1 MLHIQANNVR
11 NKMCGPISG
20 YQKGKINQSVLRDQE
35 SAKIMIK
42 FKYPDYVIDD
52 GNTSIVWI
60 YSTLTFVLEALRKTG
75 NLEIK
80 KNVFFEEN
88 MLRNKGKIT
97 YAEVLIFI
105 QL

>member
-1 MLHIQANNVR
+1 M
-11 NKMCGPISG
+11 M
-20 YQKGKINQSVLRDQE
+20 
-35 SAKIMIK
+35 
-42 FKYPDYVIDD
+42 VILLLF
-52 GNTSIVWI
+52 WI

-75 NLEIK
+75 NSEIK

-97 YAEVLIFI
+97 YAEVWFFI